1 MTTRC
6 FICSSNSSNPLS
18 SRYPSIACRSC
29 IKMAV
34 DSYGKNVRFENVDA
48 FGGFVA
54 IHCDQNENI
63 IRKDEDHIC
72 FINGIACYADEARFG
87 GIVIKPKS

>member
-6 FICSSNSSNPLS
+6 FICSSNIFNPLS
-18 SRYPSIACRSC
+18 SRYPSIACPSC
-29 IKMAV
+29 VEKAV
-34 DSYGKNVRFENVDA
+34 DSNGNIVRFENIDEL
-48 FGGFVA
+48 GGFVSM
-54 IHCDQNENI
+54 HYDNNKNL

-87 GIVIKPKS
+87 GIVIKPKN